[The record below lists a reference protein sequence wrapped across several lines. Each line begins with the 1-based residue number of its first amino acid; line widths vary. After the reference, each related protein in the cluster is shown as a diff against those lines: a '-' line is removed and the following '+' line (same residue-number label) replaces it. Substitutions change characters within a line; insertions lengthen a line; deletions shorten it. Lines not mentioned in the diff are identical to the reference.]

1 MLSERDSRQIES
13 QVKMYSQAFQQY
25 SNRSLNAMVNS
36 SAWQSSGPAAIPQGK
51 LDLGNPIFGSLSMGT
66 AEDYIE
72 SALCSQAGDYYH
84 LTWFEPQSSTGKL
97 SLKGL
102 GEGASGQASLKVKNL
117 MPAGNYG
124 LYSGSSIKMMNDGTT
139 LSLSGACSTLDM
151 PQGTAVAAYMIPVPL
166 DTTDVVVKSIM
177 RGQACPDGQG
187 GGIMQKI
194 SATYS
199 SDGNIYVGGSAYS
212 SEQDVVDN
220 HASGWSESANNCLT
234 TVASLDRTITDGTAS
249 AINVASIGGYSGD
262 VKDELEGNLS
272 NIDCRQSN
280 TKNDDDEDVREFE
293 TCGEGGNI
301 DGLDNTEINERTLLR
316 TEETIV
322 MAQCPNTNGQ
332 NRTVTIN
339 TAHEDFAG
347 ISSSMNGSQAMWSS
361 GAMAGEV
368 SINQIT
374 RVYEVKTDTGNV
386 DSQGNKIY
394 TTSEVEQV
402 SQEGLDIACAQT
414 IKLDAGCQG
423 LYPNLE
429 LVDSIPEQ
437 KTGYSMCSLPKV
449 RPSPNGLEGHWKSD
463 YGVVCDYGAG
473 GEGNSRAGYTFYAK
487 ARDFNNLG
495 VKYIRE
501 TAIKGWSDVTVL
513 LPNKPEYSG
522 P

>member
-1 MLSERDSRQIES
+1 MFKDYKGLQVLSLVIGMSVLTSCLPEDEAMLSERDSRQIES

-402 SQEGLDIACAQT
+402 SQEGLDIACAQPLTLT
-414 IKLDAGCQG
+414 ITNVC
-423 LYPNLE
+423 E
-429 LVDSIPEQ
+429 PEQ
-437 KTGYSMCSLPKV
+437 
-449 RPSPNGLEGHWKSD
+449 
-463 YGVVCDYGAG
+463 GAN
-473 GEGNSRAGYTFYAK
+473 E
-487 ARDFNNLG
+487 D
-495 VKYIRE
+495 KYIWD
-501 TAIKGWSDVTVL
+501 TPFQALSLLLQKTVL
-513 LPNKPEYSG
+513 GRNVTSEDIIRAENNTTG
-522 P
+522 PQGEFTLEEFRK